1 MKGAVTGVSK
11 VKQYLSGSGWKSTAK
26 VITAKFLLSTRNSK
40 KKTVNERGKIG
51 RYSLASEPGINYVY
65 HKRNWWFQGDRK
77 FLR

>member
-40 KKTVNERGKIG
+40 KN
-51 RYSLASEPGINYVY
+51 S
-65 HKRNWWFQGDRK
+65 KRTRK
-77 FLR
+77 DWQVFARF